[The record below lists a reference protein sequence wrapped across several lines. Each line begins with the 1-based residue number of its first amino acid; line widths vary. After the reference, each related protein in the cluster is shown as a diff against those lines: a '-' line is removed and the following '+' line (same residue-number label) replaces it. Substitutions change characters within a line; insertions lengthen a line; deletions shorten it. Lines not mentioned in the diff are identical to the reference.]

1 MQPFKW
7 ELKQQPGAMSPARG
21 GFRKDDPNQQILADE
36 EIYDE
41 YGGERHD
48 ELNVFF
54 LSTILHKLHHRF
66 GNCNKTWTQSPQ
78 QWLNVC
84 FMLLWLSA

>member
-1 MQPFKW
+1 MEVHMQPFKW

-41 YGGERHD
+41 YGGECHD
-48 ELNVFF
+48 ELNVFYYPPF
-54 LSTILHKLHHRF
+54 YISSITDLEIPIILGRSHHSN
-66 GNCNKTWTQSPQ
+66 G
-78 QWLNVC
+78 
-84 FMLLWLSA
+84 